1 MVDRKKGRW
10 WAGGGPQICT
20 GILIVL
26 STSDEGD
33 GSKWPEPP
41 SGSGCAM
48 IYESQ
53 AHIRFQC
60 KIFKINKCL
69 IQNYI
74 YSEGSLKAPSSESP
88 IMRIGLLWSCRL
100 IFKKDFFN
108 PVGTRWNLFS
118 IPAPSEAFSRPS
130 QAQTWCSE
138 LKILSQTLNE
148 ASGVHDPCAIAD

>member
-1 MVDRKKGRW
+1 MGSERSSLSNCARPGNGGQEEGKVG
-10 WAGGGPQICT
+10 AGGGPQICT

-74 YSEGSLKAPSSESP
+74 YSEGSLKTPSSESP
-88 IMRIGLLWSCRL
+88 IMRNGLLWSCRL
-100 IFKKDFFN
+100 IFKRISSTLLGRDEIC
-108 PVGTRWNLFS
+108 S
-118 IPAPSEAFSRPS
+118 PS
-130 QAQTWCSE
+130 QHRARHFHARRRPR
-138 LKILSQTLNE
+138 LDA
-148 ASGVHDPCAIAD
+148 AS